1 MKRFSYPLIAIAVAF
16 GAFAASFFIP
26 EAAHAL
32 RFVGGLSVLAA
43 AYALPAD
50 VVALVLFRMSQ
61 PARRHGMA
69 GEVEMSTGDVVKAL
83 EKLGKESRE
92 AKERVQEIATKAA
105 EEARIAGQMS
115 KETAE
120 KADKLLTE
128 QGAVLADLTQKFD
141 KFGEMQHSEK
151 REKSSGEQFVESEA
165 YKDFMASGG
174 FKARGQSVTVG
185 MKAISGLTPAAGGVL
200 VAPDRQAGIIFPPNR
215 RMTVRDLLAPGR
227 TSSSLIEFFR
237 ELVYTNAANVVS
249 QTTLKPESSITFE
262 SASAKVTTIAHWIPA
277 SKQIMADAPGLQ
289 SYVDARMR
297 YGLDFKEEA
306 QLLNGSGAGE
316 NLLGLYTA
324 ATAFA
329 LPTGATAPSQRLD
342 RLRAA
347 ILQAEL
353 AEFPVDGIVLNPTD
367 GYNLEVMKTTDG
379 AYLFTNP
386 VGTNDFRV
394 WGRRTVQTQAMAQN
408 TALVGAF
415 QTAAQIFDREDAS
428 VTISSEDRDNFIR
441 NMLTILAEERLALA
455 IYRPAALVKIAD
467 LDG

>member
-1 MKRFSYPLIAIAVAF
+1 MKRYLPSLIAFAVSLALLAVAVF
-16 GAFAASFFIP
+16 LPESRALAVAGALSAV
-26 EAAHAL
+26 
-32 RFVGGLSVLAA
+32 VGV
-43 AYALPAD
+43 YQLPAD
-50 VVALVLFRMSQ
+50 FVALLIFRMGGV
-61 PARRHGMA
+61 ARGRGMA
-69 GEVEMSTGDVVKAL
+69 GEVEAGDAKQIMVELKR
-83 EKLGKESRE
+83 LGDESRV
-92 AKERVQEIATKAA
+92 AKEKVQEIAVKAA
-105 EEARIAGQMS
+105 EEAKAAGEMS
-115 KETAE
+115 KATAE
-120 KADKLLTE
+120 KADKLLME
-128 QGAVLADLTQKFD
+128 QGAILSELTQKFD
-141 KFGEMQHSEK
+141 KFGEMQTRGEA
-151 REKSSGEQFVESEA
+151 EKSSGQIFIESPQ
-165 YKDFMASGG
+165 YKEFMAAGG
-174 FKARGQSVTVG
+174 FKAKGQSVTVS
-185 MKAISGLTPAAGGVL
+185 MKTISGLTDAAGGVL
-200 VAPDRQAGIIFPPNR
+200 VAPDRRPGIIYPPNR

-227 TSSSLIEFFR
+227 TSSNLVEFFR
-237 ELVYTNAANVVS
+237 ELLFTNSANVVS
-249 QTTLKPESSITFE
+249 ETTLKPESDLTFE
-262 SASAKVTTIAHWIPA
+262 AASAKVTTIAHWIPA

-297 YGLDFKEEA
+297 YGLDFKEEQ
-306 QLLNGSGAGE
+306 QLLNGSGVGE

-329 LPTGATAPSQRLD
+329 LPSGATAPAQRLD

-353 AEFPVDGIVLNPTD
+353 AEFPVDGIVVNPVD

-386 VGTNDFRV
+386 VGTNDFRI

-441 NMLTILAEERLALA
+441 NMLTVLAELRLALA
-455 IYRPAALVKIAD
+455 IYRPQALVKIAD